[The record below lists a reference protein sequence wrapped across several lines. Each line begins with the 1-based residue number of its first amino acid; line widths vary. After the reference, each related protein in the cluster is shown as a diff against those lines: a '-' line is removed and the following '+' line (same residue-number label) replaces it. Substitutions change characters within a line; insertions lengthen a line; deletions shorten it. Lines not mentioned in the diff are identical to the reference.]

1 MKSKI
6 STELK
11 TLVPIRT
18 KRRSGPSNTIS
29 QTQKK
34 QLQAMLAVSAKVG
47 LKTCPVVLKS
57 QLYRLLFID
66 ARKYALFFFLFSVET
81 FQKLQQLLTK

>member
-18 KRRSGPSNTIS
+18 KRRSGPGNTIS

-34 QLQAMLAVSAKVG
+34 QLQAMLA
-47 LKTCPVVLKS
+47 
-57 QLYRLLFID
+57 
-66 ARKYALFFFLFSVET
+66 RK
-81 FQKLQQLLTK
+81 